1 MAFCCQVCSSSIP
14 ITLAIRWKREIERE
28 RGRESEKEREVNE
41 EAKKRRQQEEGRG
54 KEGRKEGRRS
64 VFTSRLASAK
74 GCRPCLCVLLTR
86 CTSILSACLR
96 KLISIAAETA
106 LRNESI
112 DTATAIFSTP
122 PPNGGKPLVNRPTPR
137 ERFSGAA
144 TV

>member
-14 ITLAIRWKREIERE
+14 ITLVIRWKREIERE
-28 RGRESEKEREVNE
+28 RGRESEKEREVNG
-41 EAKKRRQQEEGRG
+41 KRGGNKRRGGEK

-137 ERFSGAA
+137 KRFSGAA